1 MIWIDFAIIGL
12 IFITLI
18 AGLLRGFRQEAFSL
32 IVWLLAAW
40 IGLSFSRDFSVFLQ
54 TSVPHPSGR
63 IAASFTALLL
73 LTLVIGGLIGFL
85 LGVNQNKLS
94 IIARLGGMMLGIVH
108 GMIVVTIIIM
118 LAGLTYLPG
127 DPWWKES
134 KLLPP
139 FQSVAI
145 WLRDHIPSGMAEYI
159 HYR

>member
-12 IFITLI
+12 ILITLI

-32 IVWLLAAW
+32 MVWLLAIW

-54 TSVPHPSGR
+54 ASVTHPSAR
-63 IAASFTALLL
+63 IAASFAALLL

-85 LGVNQNKLS
+85 LGVNKNSLS
-94 IIARLGGMMLGIVH
+94 IITRLGGMILGIVH
-108 GMIVVTIIIM
+108 GMIVITIIIM
-118 LAGLTYLPG
+118 LAGLTSLPG

>member
-32 IVWLLAAW
+32 IVWLLAVW
-40 IGLSFSRDFSVFLQ
+40 IGLSFSRDFSALLQ
-54 TSVPHPSGR
+54 TSVTHPAAR

-85 LGVNQNKLS
+85 LGVNQNSLS
-94 IIARLGGMMLGIVH
+94 IIARMGGMMLGVVH
-108 GMIVVTIIIM
+108 GMIVVTIVIM
-118 LAGLTYLPG
+118 LAGLTPLPD

-139 FQSVAI
+139 FQSVAM

-159 HYR
+159 HYH